1 MSGAQMKF
9 SLKDA
14 QHRNELQRLARLD
27 KDFTPLLKSIGEEY
41 AGAGGIINERFKRQE
56 DPDGDGWQPLSAK
69 WVARR
74 QKKMPGSPLT
84 ILRMRGDLAG
94 SINYQTSGGNL
105 TIGTG
110 NEVDAY
116 AGVHQFGSE
125 DDKNIP
131 ARPFLGF
138 GDSDMDIVEEEVA
151 EFLAGG

>member
-1 MSGAQMKF
+1 MSGARMTFK
-9 SLKDA
+9 LKDK
-14 QHRNELQRLARLD
+14 QLRKELQRLARLD

-41 AGAGGIINERFKRQE
+41 AGAGGIINTRFKRQE

-69 WVARR
+69 WVKRR

-84 ILRMRGDLAG
+84 ILRMRGHLAG
-94 SINYQTSGGNL
+94 SINYQVNGGDL

-110 NEVDAY
+110 SEVEAY

-138 GDSDMDIVEEEVA
+138 GNSDMDVVEEEVA
-151 EFLAGG
+151 VFLAGE